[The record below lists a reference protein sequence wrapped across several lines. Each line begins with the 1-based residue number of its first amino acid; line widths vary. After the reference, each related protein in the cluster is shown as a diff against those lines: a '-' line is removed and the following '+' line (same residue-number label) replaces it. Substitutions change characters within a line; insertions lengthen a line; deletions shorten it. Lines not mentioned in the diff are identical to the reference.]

1 MAEQSKSSNQQESAE
16 RSSDA
21 RSADFAVIC
30 SQKTE
35 VKAVL
40 KHVDRQRKYTDEG
53 LTFRGGFIDHTLRIV
68 VVEAGFDFAAHR
80 RATEIVINEH
90 HPKWVMSVGFSIGLS
105 EVVKTGDVCLANE
118 ISDVHG
124 HDLAL
129 DLPLESG
136 KRVHCGKHV
145 VMDGPTLTAAEHKV
159 LAQTSCA
166 DAADLVSLAVAQ
178 VCNQKTE
185 DDVAA
190 SFLSIRSA
198 LSRQDASVTESLL
211 KAAFRVAD
219 EAPKQPV
226 MQWLAKLRPDPV
238 RRDALKRLEEVS
250 MNANKYLLQVIRMLG
265 EKLTDNRW

>member
-1 MAEQSKSSNQQESAE
+1 MAEQSKSSTQHESAE

-35 VKAVL
+35 VRPLL

-90 HPKWVMSVGFSIGLS
+90 HPKWVISTGFSIGLIDA
-105 EVVKTGDVCLANE
+105 VKTGDVCLANE

-129 DLPLESG
+129 SLPLEGG

-145 VMDGPTLTAAEHKV
+145 VIDRPMLTASELKDLAEN
-159 LAQTSCA
+159 SSA
-166 DAADLVSLAVAQ
+166 DAADLASLAVAQ
-178 VCNQKTE
+178 VCNSITR
-185 DDVAA
+185 DAAAA

-198 LSRQDASVTESLL
+198 LSQRDASVTESLL
-211 KAAFRVAD
+211 KAAFSVAD

-250 MNANKYLLQVIRMLG
+250 INANRYLLQVIRKLG
-265 EKLTDNRW
+265 EKLTADRW